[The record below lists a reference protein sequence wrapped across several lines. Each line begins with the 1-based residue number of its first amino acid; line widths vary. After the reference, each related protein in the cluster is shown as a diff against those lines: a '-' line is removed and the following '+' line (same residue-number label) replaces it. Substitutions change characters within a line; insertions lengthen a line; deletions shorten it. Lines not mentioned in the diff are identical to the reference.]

1 MQRHK
6 RIRIIIVINMTTG
19 RTAMEAFFSPSLAL
33 VDELAPDN
41 GDVVSLVS
49 FIDTFALSNEDFC
62 ISERKRSSAVVRH
75 NVCCSQS
82 EVPIPNIDS

>member
-1 MQRHK
+1 MLLGVDSRLILEAPIFCAVQFPSL
-6 RIRIIIVINMTTG
+6 G
-19 RTAMEAFFSPSLAL
+19 PAAAMEAFFSPSLAL

-62 ISERKRSSAVVRH
+62 IS
-75 NVCCSQS
+75 
-82 EVPIPNIDS
+82 D